1 MIISMMELEPSPFQR
16 MFCGALAAV
25 VAQTCTY
32 PFDIVRRRM
41 QSEIHI
47 TTPRRYTT
55 IIGVRKEQ
63 WG

>member
-1 MIISMMELEPSPFQR
+1 

-41 QSEIHI
+41 QSEIHLNA
-47 TTPRRYTT
+47 PRRYTT
-55 IIGVRKEQ
+55 ILGVGNSWRLRDRR
-63 WG
+63 